1 MSRLV
6 EMLTSV
12 KWLWVMVNLFCS
24 VVLAIQLANILEGYI
39 KPSLTRTWEE
49 ELMLRDIDFPV
60 IVKICVIPGFN
71 EKALQEAGYQ
81 DTWYYFLGQSMFD
94 NTTYGWAGH
103 ANQSETVEEVLAQ
116 VADYDIEHIFQEIYV
131 WTKDQESINIPLEH
145 LNASQVNYP
154 HNCRSLSLSNMSE
167 LEGKVIQELFIVVAE
182 LGHHSLQVQ
191 LRGDSLDCRRD
202 IKDHSLYSFGDTIKL
217 EEENVSMAYM
227 VEISQRVFVEE
238 DPANTCQNYP
248 TADFTSYAQC
258 DDAFM
263 RKQIPDIITPIW
275 MAENFSE
282 VSTQVVDENGTLGKN
297 SCLFQRQNSIQFILL
312 MQRYNFG

>member
-6 EMLTSV
+6 DLLTGV
-12 KWLWVMVNLFCS
+12 KWLWVMVNLFCTL
-24 VVLAIQLANILEGYI
+24 VLAIQLANILEGYI

-71 EKALQEAGYQ
+71 EKALKEAGYD
-81 DTWYYFLGQSMFD
+81 DTWSYFLGQSMFD

-103 ANQSETVEEVLAQ
+103 VNQSETVEEVLAQ
-116 VADYDIEHIFQEIYV
+116 VSDYAIENILEGIYV
-131 WTKDQESINIPLEH
+131 WTKDQDAIYIPPEY

-154 HNCRSLSLSNMSE
+154 HNCHSLSLSNISE
-167 LEGKVIQELFIVVAE
+167 LEGKVIQELFIVVKD
-182 LGHHSLQVQ
+182 LRQYSLQVQ

-202 IKDHSLYSFGDTIKL
+202 IKDHSLFSFGDTIKL
-217 EEENVSMAYM
+217 QEENVSMAYM

-238 DPANTCQNYP
+238 DPANTCKNYP
-248 TADFTSYAQC
+248 TADFTNYAQC

-263 RKQIPDIITPIW
+263 RKQIPDIITPVW

-282 VSTQVVDENGTLGKN
+282 VSTQVVDENGTIGKN
-297 SCLFQRQNSIQFILL
+297 SFVSFQRNIVKGKTQWL
-312 MQRYNFG
+312 